1 MQNLDHADR
10 MTPDAWT
17 GPAGTARPAGTAGPT
32 GPAGEAGPA
41 GTAGP
46 AGEAREP
53 VSAAQRLD
61 LTLHRLAAVVAL
73 LGWGVTLL
81 AALDGPAYYPP
92 ASFAGASLA
101 LGVGVLWSLLDCRR
115 PVQRR
120 IGLKVFVAT
129 AVVLMGLQPFVLVST
144 EPPLYPPLVHV
155 LAAAACLSPLAFG
168 TRAGGVVAG
177 WWGVAFGVVRAP
189 ETGTAQAVVEGALV
203 AVTVAVCTAALHLVR
218 KASAAVSAAA
228 AAERSAAEAAAR
240 TAIRL
245 RERERWDLVL
255 HDLVLGALILAS
267 RVGEHNRTAAAQLA
281 GDSLEA
287 LEAEEAFGVESLSA
301 LLDQQARRLGLDLS
315 VDLKGDVHTSTWPR
329 DAWEAVAGATTEA
342 LVNIARH
349 SGEREALV
357 QAVLEPHTASI
368 TISDH
373 GRGFDPSAVD
383 SARAGVRRGIVRRM
397 QSVGGQASVTARP
410 GLGVVVSISWS
421 EGPSTVVAPA
431 DWDVRAFVPLAVL
444 GFLLLGLHLAMGY
457 RFLPPGATVAIGLAM
472 LGLTALI
479 WWLPRTSP
487 WWPVPAVALLALPVV
502 ATASLGLG
510 PPVDLRFWF
519 AGATGPAVAGL
530 SFKFRPW
537 SGVGV
542 VLGSLVG
549 VAVAG
554 SLAAGVTW
562 PTMAARLVP
571 AYAPPLAAAVGG
583 ALLCAALDGF
593 SARINTD
600 ARLMSELQIEVDR
613 REIRLAEIVRR
624 QRALRESVIPMLRR
638 VAGGAELDAGERA
651 RCQVME
657 QTARD
662 QLVAPSLV
670 AAPELAGA
678 VLEARSRG
686 VTVILAADD
695 LVATGDRLETFR
707 RLVLTVVRDLSAPD
721 LVRAK
726 WRPREVDLGTVV
738 VVGARR
744 AESELDRW
752 RAAGH
757 VDDTV
762 VQLSRDD
769 DNVLLELVRTDREH

>member
-1 MQNLDHADR
+1 MSADV
-10 MTPDAWT
+10 A
-17 GPAGTARPAGTAGPT
+17 PAATERDTVSPAR
-32 GPAGEAGPA
+32 
-41 GTAGP
+41 
-46 AGEAREP
+46 
-53 VSAAQRLD
+53 RLD

-73 LGWGVTLL
+73 LGWSVSLL

-92 ASFAGASLA
+92 GFFAAASLA
-101 LGVGVLWSLLDCRR
+101 LGVGVVWSLLDCRR

-120 IGLKVFVAT
+120 TGLKVFVAT
-129 AVVLMGLQPFVLVST
+129 AVVLMGLQPFVLVSS

-155 LAAAACLSPLAFG
+155 LATAACLSPLAFG
-168 TRAGGVVAG
+168 TRVGVVVAA

-189 ETGTAQAVVEGALV
+189 ETGAARAVVEGALV
-203 AVTVAVCTAALHLVR
+203 AVTVAVCAAALHLVG

-228 AAERSAAEAAAR
+228 AAERSTAEAAAR

-267 RVGEHNRTAAAQLA
+267 RVGDHNKTAAAQLA
-281 GDSLEA
+281 GDSLRA
-287 LEAEEAFGVESLSA
+287 LEAEEAFGAESLSA

-315 VDLKGDVHTSTWPR
+315 LDLKGDVHTSAWPR

-349 SGEREALV
+349 SGEREAV
-357 QAVLEPHTASI
+357 VRAVLEPHTASI
-368 TISDH
+368 IISDD
-373 GRGFDPSAVD
+373 GRGFDPSAMD
-383 SARAGVRRGIVRRM
+383 PSRAGVRRGIVRRM
-397 QSVGGQASVTARP
+397 QSVGGQASVTGRP
-410 GLGVVVSISWS
+410 GLGVVVSISWFD
-421 EGPSTVVAPA
+421 GPSTAVPPA
-431 DWDVRAFVPLAVL
+431 DWDVRAFVPLAIL

-457 RFLPPGATVAIGLAM
+457 GYLPPGATVAIGVAM

-479 WWLPRTSP
+479 WWLPRASP
-487 WWPVPAVALLALPVV
+487 WWPVPAVALLALPVT
-502 ATASLGLG
+502 ATAFLGLG

-519 AGATGPAVAGL
+519 AGASGPAVAGL

-549 VAVAG
+549 VGVAG
-554 SLAAGVTW
+554 SLAAGAPW
-562 PTMAARLVP
+562 PAMMARLVP
-571 AYAPPLAAAVGG
+571 AYAAPLAAAVGG

-593 SARINTD
+593 SERINAD
-600 ARLMSELQIEVDR
+600 SRLMAELQIDVDR

-638 VAGGAELDAGERA
+638 VAGGADLDEGDRA
-651 RCQVME
+651 RCQVIE

-670 AAPELAGA
+670 VAPELAGT

-686 VTVILAADD
+686 VTVILSADD
-695 LVATGDRLETFR
+695 LKVTGDRLDTFR
-707 RLVLTVVRDLSAPD
+707 QLVLTVVQDLSARD
-721 LVRAK
+721 VLRAK
-726 WRPREVDLGTVV
+726 WRPRGGYLGTVV
-738 VVGARR
+738 VVGSSR
-744 AESELDRW
+744 AESELERW
-752 RAAGH
+752 QAAGH
-757 VDDTV
+757 AEDTV
-762 VQLSRDD
+762 VELSRDED
-769 DNVLLELVRTDREH
+769 SVLLELVRTDREP